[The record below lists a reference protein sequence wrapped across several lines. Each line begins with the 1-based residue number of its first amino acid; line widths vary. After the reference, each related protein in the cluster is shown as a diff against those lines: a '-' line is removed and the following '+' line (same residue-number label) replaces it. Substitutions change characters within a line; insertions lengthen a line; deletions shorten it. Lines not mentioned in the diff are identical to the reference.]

1 LDLNY
6 AIIQNSNKG
15 ILWTVRANGIHNTD
29 RIISTS
35 AYIDSFNKWN
45 DAMSVDQTRPQQRF
59 VTGQSL
65 SGIWAVRSLGIDPAT
80 GQEKFI
86 KEDGSQTIAWDAADK
101 VLAGDLSP
109 KWQGSFGTSVTVKN
123 ISAGILFQLPGGRQL
138 L

>member
-1 LDLNY
+1 
-6 AIIQNSNKG
+6 
-15 ILWTVRANGIHNTD
+15 NGIHNQD

-35 AYIDSFNKWN
+35 AYIDSFNKRN

-80 GQEKFI
+80 GQEEFI

-109 KWQGSFGTSVTVKN
+109 TSQGSFGTSVTIKN
-123 ISAGILFQLPGGRQL
+123 ISAGIYF
-138 L
+138 